1 VLGKGWGR
9 DADHAD
15 PVFFSSVNHFALARQ
30 SSQRRSLVFRSAAII
45 IFNRKLNIYKK
56 QLLGPIFEAI
66 FGRDEFEVD
75 VIGCPNLIKRER
87 SQGLSNFFLP
97 RTMTKLRA
105 AIRRIVN
112 LARRKSFIPIC

>member
-75 VIGCPNLIKRER
+75 VIGCPNLIKGTVARFV
-87 SQGLSNFFLP
+87 QLLSSANDDE
-97 RTMTKLRA
+97 T
-105 AIRRIVN
+105 
-112 LARRKSFIPIC
+112 SSCDS

>member
-75 VIGCPNLIKRER
+75 VIG
-87 SQGLSNFFLP
+87 SNFFLP
-97 RTMTKLRA
+97 RTMTKRRA